1 MKNKIIASIYPFPFF
16 IGEGHDT
23 NFSLLYKNNLYS
35 NEEGKINQVILDN
48 VDKFPQKSM
57 MHAFKENKIQAK
69 DVDHWVF
76 GGRGSVN
83 EKKSLNYFFSKF
95 KAKDFHF
102 LKKIKEFIMLITM

>member
-48 VDKFPQKSM
+48 V
-57 MHAFKENKIQAK
+57 
-69 DVDHWVF
+69 
-76 GGRGSVN
+76 
-83 EKKSLNYFFSKF
+83 
-95 KAKDFHF
+95 
-102 LKKIKEFIMLITM
+102 